1 MAIAPFPTQPELTA
15 IAIRYSNAEFIADRV
30 SPRFTV
36 GAAEFKWMKFDLAE
50 GFTIPDTRI
59 GRRSV
64 PQEVE
69 FTATEQTS
77 SVEDYGLDDLVPN
90 ADVERAPPGYDP
102 IGRAVQ
108 GVTDLVLLDR
118 EVRVANVTFGAG
130 NYATAN
136 KATLSGTSQWSDYTN
151 SDPIPA
157 ILNAFDGMVMRPN
170 VGVLGQAVWT
180 RVRQHP
186 KVIKAVYGPNLD
198 GGLVTPQQ
206 LAAVLELDEIIIG
219 RAWRNTAKRGQ
230 STTMGRV
237 WGKHAA
243 FIRRNPSP
251 AGPNSAPTFTWTA
264 QFGTRVAGQMNE
276 PKIGLRG
283 SQRVRAGESLKEV
296 VSAND
301 LGYLFIDAVA

>member
-15 IAIRYSNAEFIADRV
+15 IAIRYQNQEYVADRV
-30 SPRFTV
+30 SPRFPV
-36 GAAEFKWMKFDLAE
+36 GAAEFKWTKYDLAE
-50 GFTIPDTRI
+50 GFTVPDTRI

-69 FTATEQTS
+69 FSGTEQTS

-102 IGRAVQ
+102 IARAVQ
-108 GVTDLVLLDR
+108 GVTDLVMLDR
-118 EVRVANVTFGAG
+118 EVRVAGVAFGAG
-130 NYATAN
+130 NYAAAN
-136 KATLSGTSQWSDYTN
+136 KATLSGTSQWSDFTN

-157 ILNAFDGMVMRPN
+157 ILNAFDGMVVRPN
-170 VGVLGQAVWT
+170 VAVFGQLVWT
-180 RVRQHP
+180 KLKLHP
-186 KVIKAVYGPNLD
+186 KVIKMVYGSNLE
-198 GGLVTPQQ
+198 GGAVTQRQ
-206 LAAVLELDEIIIG
+206 LAEVLELDEIIVG
-219 RAWRNTAKRGQ
+219 RAFRNTAKRGQ
-230 STTMGRV
+230 AATLGRV

-251 AGPNSAPTFTWTA
+251 AGPSAMPTFTWTA
-264 QFGTRVAGQMNE
+264 QFGGRVAGQMNE

-283 SQRVRAGESLKEV
+283 SQRVRAGESVKEV
-296 VSAND
+296 VSATD

>member
-15 IAIRYSNAEFIADRV
+15 IAIRYTNQEYIADRV
-30 SPRFTV
+30 SPRFPV

-69 FTATEQTS
+69 FSATEQTS

-90 ADVERAPPGYDP
+90 ADVERAPPNYDP
-102 IGRAVQ
+102 IARAVQ
-108 GVTDLVLLDR
+108 GVTDLVMLDR
-118 EVRVANVTFGAG
+118 EVRVANVTFGAAT
-130 NYATAN
+130 YATAN
-136 KATLSGTSQWSDYTN
+136 KVTLSGTSQWSDYTN

-230 STTMGRV
+230 TTTMGRV

-251 AGPNSAPTFTWTA
+251 AGPSAMPTFTWTA

-283 SQRVRAGESLKEV
+283 SQRVRSGESVKEV

-301 LGYLFIDAVA
+301 LGYLFTDAVA